1 MEEKKGLSPL
11 AYEVIDGDEYPPFVP
26 AEENMPELT
35 MKAIVI
41 GALIGAVFG
50 AANAYLGLR
59 VGLTVSASIPAA
71 VMAVAIFK
79 VLRNGTLLETNM
91 VQTIGSAGESLAAGV
106 CFTIPAFFLFGL
118 NPSQFQIVIV
128 SILGGVMGVLFM
140 IPLRKYLIVKEHGKL
155 PYPEGTACAEVLIAG
170 QGDVSR
176 AKPLFYGMGLGGL
189 YQFFMNSDTL
199 AMWAKGPEIHFKA
212 MSEKFSGMLL
222 AAEITPELL
231 GVGYIVGPRI
241 AAIMFAG
248 GLLGWFVMIP
258 MIMMFGQ
265 YIDVAIYPETTT
277 ALKDMTEWEIWSK
290 YVRYVGAGGVAFAG
304 IFSLIKSIPVII
316 QSFSAGI
323 KGLASGSNKEEKRTQ
338 QDLPMNFILFGSLA
352 LAVAI
357 AVYLCSTVFQSN
369 LMAGGIAAVLVVVFS
384 FFFVTV
390 SSRIVGLLGSSS
402 NPISGM
408 TIATLI
414 LTCIAFLAAGLGG
427 MENVSIAV
435 LSVGAFVCIAAA
447 IAGDTSQDLKTGFLA
462 GATPK
467 KQQIGEFIGVIAA
480 GLTMGSVM
488 YLLKDG
494 IVSGEYPAPQA
505 NLMKI
510 VVEGVMGDS
519 LPWALVM
526 AGVFVAIFIEM
537 LGINSLAFAVGL
549 YLPMSLSVPIMIGG
563 LIRLWIDSSTKDPKQ
578 EDRRESGVLY
588 CSGLIAGAALVG
600 LLIAGMISMRNDY
613 SLAESIN
620 KALKGPG
627 IVFSDS
633 TNKSLK
639 VDKKDVSGK
648 YDSTNLQ
655 FKDETEVKKVYVQWT
670 ADGKTHNQSLDV
682 KKWDKKWVKV
692 SGDKLDVS
700 SQVPHAENKGIFAFL
715 LLALSLVWIVRPVKE

>member
-1 MEEKKGLSPL
+1 MEEKKGLSPK
-11 AYEVIDGDEYPPFVP
+11 AYEIIDGNEYPPFVE

-35 MKAIVI
+35 MKAIII

-79 VLRNGTLLETNM
+79 VLRSGTILETNM

-106 CFTIPAFFLFGL
+106 CFTIPAFFLWDL
-118 NPSQFQIVIV
+118 SPSQFEIIVI

-140 IPLRKYLIVKEHGKL
+140 IPLRKYLIVEEHGKL

-176 AKPLFYGMGLGGL
+176 AKPLFYGMGLGGI
-189 YQFFMNSDTL
+189 YQFLMNNDTFAL
-199 AMWAKGPEIHFKA
+199 WAKDPEFHFKA
-212 MSEKFSGMLL
+212 ISSKLSGMLL

-248 GLLGWFVMIP
+248 GLLGWFVLIP
-258 MIMMFGQ
+258 LIMMFGQ
-265 YIDVAIYPETTT
+265 HIGVAIYPETAV
-277 ALKDMTEWEIWSK
+277 ALKDMGEWAIWSK
-290 YVRYVGAGGVAFAG
+290 YVRYIGAGGVAFAG
-304 IFSLIKSIPVII
+304 IFSLFKSIPVIV
-316 QSFSAGI
+316 QSFVAGV
-323 KGLASGSNKEEKRTQ
+323 KGLTTGSNVEEKRTQ
-338 QDLPMNFILFGSLA
+338 KDLPMTLILFGSLF
-352 LAVAI
+352 LSVAI
-357 AVYLCSTVFQSN
+357 AVYLCSTVFKSN
-369 LMAGGIAAVLVVVFS
+369 IMAGMIAAVLVVVFS

-414 LTCIAFLAAGLGG
+414 LTCMAFLAAGLGG
-427 MENVSIAV
+427 MENVNIAV

-447 IAGDTSQDLKTGFLA
+447 IAGDTSQDLKTGFLI

-467 KQQIGEFIGVIAA
+467 KQQIGEFIGVVAA

-510 VVEGVMGDS
+510 VVDGVMGDT

-526 AGVFVAIFIEM
+526 SGVFISIFIEM

-563 LIRLWIDSSTKDPKQ
+563 LIRMWVDYSKKDPKQ
-578 EDRRESGVLY
+578 ENRREAGVLY

-600 LLIAGMISMRNDY
+600 LFIAGIVSMRGD
-613 SLAESIN
+613 SGFIAGIGQT
-620 KALKGPG
+620 LKRPG
-627 IVFSDS
+627 VVFVDS
-633 TNKSLK
+633 SQHKIK
-639 VDKKDVSGK
+639 VDKKDIIGS
-648 YDSTNLQ
+648 YSSSALA
-655 FKDETEVKKVYVQWT
+655 FKTDKEVKEIHVQWT
-670 ADGKTHNQSLDV
+670 NKDKLYTKSIPI
-682 KKWDKKWVKV
+682 KKWDKKWVSV
-692 SGDKLDVS
+692 NGDKLDIS
-700 SQVPHAENKGIFAFL
+700 SHVPNATNKGVFAFL
-715 LLALSLVWIVRPVKE
+715 LLALSLIWIVRPIKE